1 MRAGTFRP
9 AMLLLAALTCL
20 PAASAS
26 GAGIEAVCDATI
38 SAWRQDANMRQY
50 LSDYDCRCS
59 NGNSS
64 PPVCSAK
71 GGGSRGPVYSGG
83 GGGGKSRGPS
93 DEMLVLGELQKQVDQ
108 MFQVNWQ
115 AYRKY
120 QQMSLKNAQQIHQA
134 QQASARAEEDRK
146 QRAEREEA
154 ARKEIEALEV
164 HTELLGMPPSG
175 GGGPILD
182 ITSALDE
189 DARKKQLAECPGI
202 SEKIARYE
210 NGIRRID
217 DVMARNDRMLRE
229 AEAAGKKAEEDLRDT
244 AAGVAVDKLKDGLAN
259 FAKTQETLKGMKKG
273 LDGIKTAMAQGK
285 YVGELT
291 PAQLAHW
298 EKWVDNGLTY
308 GQNVMDL
315 TEKGI
320 KYYNAP
326 TAGNGVSSQQ
336 PFRQQLM
343 GALSDF
349 NEKFMYEQGGWE
361 FVGEHLSKAVG
372 GAAGET
378 AFKAAIVGINATAAG
393 IGMKMSRDQVRG
405 FNENQDKMGL
415 ERFRLEQRIAA
426 LKESFVNNRCPVL
439 VAPVA
444 AGQNA
449 ASGVPAGGNGQP
461 PGK

>member
-20 PAASAS
+20 PAVSAL

-38 SAWRQDANMRQY
+38 SAWRQDPDMRQY
-50 LSDYDCRCS
+50 LNDYDCRCS

-64 PPVCSAK
+64 PPVCSAR
-71 GGGSRGPVYSGG
+71 GGGSAGPVSGG
-83 GGGGKSRGPS
+83 GGGGGKKRGPS
-93 DEMLVLGELQKQVDQ
+93 DEMLVLGELQKQVDR

-120 QQMSLKNAQQIHQA
+120 QQMSLKNAQQIHQDQLA
-134 QQASARAEEDRK
+134 ATRAEEERK
-146 QRAEREEA
+146 QRAAREEA

-164 HTELLGMPPSG
+164 HTELLGMPPAG
-175 GGGPILD
+175 GGVPILD

-202 SEKIARYE
+202 AGKIARYE

-217 DVMARNDRMLRE
+217 DVMARNDRMIRE

-273 LDGIKTAMAQGK
+273 LDGIKTAMGQGK

-291 PAQLAHW
+291 PAQVAHW

-320 KYYNAP
+320 TYYNAP
-326 TAGNGVSSQQ
+326 VTGDGVSFRQ
-336 PFRQQLM
+336 PFRQQLT

-372 GAAGET
+372 GVAGEA
-378 AFKAAIVGINATAAG
+378 AFKTAIVGINATAAG
-393 IGMKMSRDQVRG
+393 IGMKMSRDQLRG
-405 FNENQDKMGL
+405 FNENQDKMSL

-426 LKESFVNNRCPVL
+426 LKESFVNNRCPVTKAEASP
-439 VAPVA
+439 APV
-444 AGQNA
+444 
-449 ASGVPAGGNGQP
+449 GG
-461 PGK
+461 K